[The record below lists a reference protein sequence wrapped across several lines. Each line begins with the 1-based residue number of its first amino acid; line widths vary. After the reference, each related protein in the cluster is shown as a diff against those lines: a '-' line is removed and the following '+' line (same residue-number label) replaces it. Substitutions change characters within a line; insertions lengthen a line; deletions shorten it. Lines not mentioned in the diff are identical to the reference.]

1 MLSTPQQSVFQ
12 SVIILFCL
20 ISGIILSCRSLFQ
33 IPDFLTITVI
43 IIVIYTYSRL
53 VAPKIAETMIPELFI
68 LFISFLVF
76 QIHEII
82 LRSSFTMILTKI
94 TSEIIVNIL
103 FTWEI
108 VFIIVAI
115 GITAFMYKN
124 QGVRRNNGHK
134 QLYLIGIPIILLIFL
149 LIANITQYSFTVIDS
164 MSLIF
169 YRSQDIIRVDIIRDC
184 SGIYGLMIF
193 SCSFLLFGAD
203 TKRKIEWGNKKMF
216 LLFSCGL
223 IGVYLL
229 NLLRIITVINV
240 SLFTD
245 QTLKSIIHSYLG
257 SILILLFVVSYWFLI
272 WRSAFMKKERV
283 HLENVA

>member
-1 MLSTPQQSVFQ
+1 
-12 SVIILFCL
+12 ILGF
-20 ISGIILSCRSLFQ
+20 RSLFQ
-33 IPDFLTITVI
+33 IPDFLIMIVI

-53 VAPKIAETMIPELFI
+53 VAPKIEETMIPELLI
-68 LFISFLVF
+68 LSISFLIF
-76 QIHEII
+76 RLHELI
-82 LRSSFTMILTKI
+82 LRSSFTEILTKI

-108 VFIIVAI
+108 AFIIVAI
-115 GITAFMYKN
+115 GIIVFMYKN
-124 QGVRRNNGHK
+124 QGIRRDNGQK

-164 MSLIF
+164 MTLLF
-169 YRSQDIIRVDIIRDC
+169 YRSQDIVRIDIIRDC
-184 SGIYGLMIF
+184 SGIYGMMIF

-203 TKRKIEWGNKKMF
+203 TKRKIEWDNKKMF
-216 LLFSCGL
+216 LFFSCGL
-223 IGVYLL
+223 IGVYLF

-257 SILILLFVVSYWFLI
+257 SMLILLFVVSYWVLI
-272 WRSAFMKKERV
+272 WRSAFIQKESV